1 MGDNIENII
10 VGEVQQIIKKSVG
23 RPIRPIKSENET
35 TPKKK
40 EYYVKKNTKSTGRP
54 ITKTPE
60 ELKQNARRLEK
71 EYNLRRGHLIGKI
84 KYIIEKYENIPEELK
99 TLPQSTQEE
108 LQNKYLKL
116 YDYYTEIK
124 KNKILNRPPDYVKIA
139 TKKYYMKKKEEDPN
153 FMKKKIEQSKKWREE
168 NREKYNEI
176 QKLINRER
184 RAKKIIEKENAERLI
199 NTEVNN
205 I

>member
-1 MGDNIENII
+1 
-10 VGEVQQIIKKSVG
+10 
-23 RPIRPIKSENET
+23 
-35 TPKKK
+35 
-40 EYYVKKNTKSTGRP
+40 
-54 ITKTPE
+54 
-60 ELKQNARRLEK
+60 
-71 EYNLRRGHLIGKI
+71 
-84 KYIIEKYENIPEELK
+84 
-99 TLPQSTQEE
+99 
-108 LQNKYLKL
+108 
-116 YDYYTEIK
+116 
-124 KNKILNRPPDYVKIA
+124 
-139 TKKYYMKKKEEDPN
+139 MKKKEEDPN

>member
-1 MGDNIENII
+1 
-10 VGEVQQIIKKSVG
+10 
-23 RPIRPIKSENET
+23 
-35 TPKKK
+35 
-40 EYYVKKNTKSTGRP
+40 
-54 ITKTPE
+54 
-60 ELKQNARRLEK
+60 
-71 EYNLRRGHLIGKI
+71 
-84 KYIIEKYENIPEELK
+84 
-99 TLPQSTQEE
+99 
-108 LQNKYLKL
+108 
-116 YDYYTEIK
+116 
-124 KNKILNRPPDYVKIA
+124 VKIA